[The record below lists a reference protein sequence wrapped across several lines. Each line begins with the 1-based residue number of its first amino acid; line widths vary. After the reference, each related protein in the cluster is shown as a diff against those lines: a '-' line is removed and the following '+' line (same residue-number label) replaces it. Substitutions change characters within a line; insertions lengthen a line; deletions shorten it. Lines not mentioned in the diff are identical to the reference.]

1 MTYSSLVEFKL
12 FFYNQVVR
20 FFGLTSGARE
30 VKKRSWGSLTAS
42 WVPHDIRDAG
52 IDFVQYWT
60 GKSGI
65 AVTRF
70 IQWLGIATS
79 KYYSW
84 QNRYGKVNEH
94 NGLIPRDFWLE
105 EWEKQAIINFHTQ
118 YPLEGYRRLTYMML
132 VRILLP

>member
-1 MTYSSLVEFKL
+1 V
-12 FFYNQVVR
+12 
-20 FFGLTSGARE
+20 
-30 VKKRSWGSLTAS
+30 
-42 WVPHDIRDAG
+42 

-65 AVTRF
+65 AVTQF
-70 IQWLGIATS
+70 IQWLGIASS

-105 EWEKQAIINFHTQ
+105 EWEMQTIINFHT
-118 YPLEGYRRLTYMML
+118 
-132 VRILLP
+132 